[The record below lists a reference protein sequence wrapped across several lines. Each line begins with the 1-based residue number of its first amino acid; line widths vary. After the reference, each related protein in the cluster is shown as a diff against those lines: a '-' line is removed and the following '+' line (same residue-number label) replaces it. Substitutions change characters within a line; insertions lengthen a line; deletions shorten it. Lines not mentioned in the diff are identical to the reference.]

1 MLLNYDFLE
10 FENGKTENR
19 TRDYSLT
26 KDIDKELEAKRL
38 AKSTRPKVK
47 IKEGLSLRATLDAFG
62 EELSRLKR
70 EQNKETI
77 KGSTIEATSLNSI
90 VNKIKSG
97 LPFGTISAFRPFK
110 DAFIKDFT
118 EKERELLIE
127 AYKSG
132 YKASQLDKVA
142 KNWNDDPNPI
152 DASYLADAFL
162 REYRTIAL
170 KLSTALG
177 KSFVSKFL
185 NPKSEAT
192 MKDFMSSK
200 EFVGRYR
207 YTQKDNMERTQQL
220 KKLLDS
226 KRDFIG
232 YIQVIGY
239 WKDNLEDAL
248 IPDNKFLNPKS
259 EATMKDFMSSKEFVG
274 RYRYTQ
280 KDNMERTQQLK
291 KLLDSKRD
299 FIGYIQVIGYWKD
312 NLEDAL
318 IPDKETSFFVFVNE
332 PSSTFYLRNHLLL
345 WARQFNQAAIC
356 YCDNAKTDKVEL
368 VSALPND
375 FGDVWAKFTDI
386 TFTIPL
392 IQSLTRLHNK
402 VYTFFEKKNME
413 NYGVSFEEL
422 STTKLKAMGMPKDIE
437 GFNIPCKAYIE
448 RHIKTTIYSSLGVE
462 RNYPGRTFDM
472 DKIQQYEQQAIKRL
486 DLQRCSKSKSF
497 KASYN
502 HNIKVN
508 NLVKALRQGKKVSK
522 TLIAKVLANTI
533 DTDAGYCFISPTDL
547 ATQLNNISPR
557 LSKSIVTAIEQAEGV
572 RLTYALIDKI
582 TYNSLHNILSFIF
595 DIDNPLNDQ
604 DLEELV
610 IEVPRE
616 ALKNVKLPQIKN
628 VLTTQIFEGAYHFKS

>member
-10 FENGKTENR
+10 FVDEPQR
-19 TRDYSLT
+19 ISLT
-26 KDIDKELEAKRL
+26 SAIDKAL
-38 AKSTRPKVK
+38 ADKKLARQNKPKVRVK
-47 IKEGLSLRATLDAFG
+47 DNLSLSETLDAYG
-62 EELSRLKR
+62 REVSRLKN
-70 EQNKETI
+70 QQETI
-77 KGSTIEATSLNSI
+77 KASTIESANLNSI

-110 DAFIKDFT
+110 PAFEKDFT
-118 EKERELLIE
+118 EKEREKLVE

-142 KNWNDDPNPI
+142 KNWNNDPNPI

-185 NPKSEAT
+185 NPKSETT
-192 MKDFMSSK
+192 MKDFMSSDK
-200 EFVGRYR
+200 FVKKYR
-207 YTQKDNMERTQQL
+207 YTQKDNMKRTRQL
-220 KKLLDS
+220 KSLLDS
-226 KRDFIG
+226 KRHFLG

-239 WKDNLEDAL
+239 WKDSLED
-248 IPDNKFLNPKS
+248 D
-259 EATMKDFMSSKEFVG
+259 
-274 RYRYTQ
+274 
-280 KDNMERTQQLK
+280 
-291 KLLDSKRD
+291 
-299 FIGYIQVIGYWKD
+299 
-312 NLEDAL
+312 L
-318 IPDKETSFFVFVNE
+318 IPDKETSFFVFTNE
-332 PSSTFYLRNHLLL
+332 PSSTFDLASYLLL
-345 WARQFNQAAIC
+345 LARLFNQAAIC

-368 VSALPND
+368 VSALPSE
-375 FGDVWAKFTDI
+375 FGEVWEKFTDI
-386 TFTIPL
+386 TFSVPL
-392 IQSLTRLHNK
+392 TQSLTRLHNK

-422 STTKLKAMGMPKDIE
+422 STTKLKAMRMPKDIE
-437 GFNIPCKAYIE
+437 GFNISCKAYIE
-448 RHIKTTIYSSLGVE
+448 HHIKTSIYSSLGAE

-472 DKIQQYEQQAIKRL
+472 DKIQQYELQAIKRL
-486 DLQRCSKSKSF
+486 DLQRCAKSKSF

-508 NLVKALRQGKKVSK
+508 NLVNDLRQGKKVSR
-522 TLIAKVLANTI
+522 TLLAKVLANTI

-547 ATQLNNISPR
+547 ATQLGNISPR

-572 RLTYALIDKI
+572 RLNYALIDKV

-595 DIDNPLNDQ
+595 DIDNPLSDQ
-604 DLEELV
+604 VFEQLV

-628 VLTTQIFEGAYHFKS
+628 VLTSQIFDGAYQFRGNDYKFKG

>member
-10 FENGKTENR
+10 FVDEPQQRNNSL
-19 TRDYSLT
+19 SLT
-26 KDIDKELEAKRL
+26 ASIDKAL
-38 AKSTRPKVK
+38 ADRKLARQNKPRVR
-47 IKEGLSLRATLDAFG
+47 IKGGLSLRATLDAFG

-70 EQNKETI
+70 EQNTETI
-77 KGSTIEATSLNSI
+77 KGSTIESANLNSI

-118 EKERELLIE
+118 EEERELLIE
-127 AYKSG
+127 AYKSS
-132 YKASQLDKVA
+132 YKASQLDKVS

-185 NPKSEAT
+185 NPKSETT
-192 MKDFMSSK
+192 MKDLMSSK
-200 EFVGRYR
+200 EFVARYR

-220 KKLLDS
+220 KRLLDS

-239 WKDNLEDAL
+239 WKE
-248 IPDNKFLNPKS
+248 S
-259 EATMKDFMSSKEFVG
+259 
-274 RYRYTQ
+274 
-280 KDNMERTQQLK
+280 LK
-291 KLLDSKRD
+291 
-299 FIGYIQVIGYWKD
+299 
-312 NLEDAL
+312 DAL

-356 YCDNAKTDKVEL
+356 YCQNSVYNNKDRYYVEL
-368 VSALPND
+368 VSAEPEK
-375 FGDVWAKFTDI
+375 FGKVWAKFTDI

-392 IQSLTRLHNK
+392 TQSLTRLHNK
-402 VYTFFEKKNME
+402 VYTFFDKNPEKD
-413 NYGVSFEEL
+413 NYGIAF
-422 STTKLKAMGMPKDIE
+422 KDIVKTQIKATYMPHNIGNLTDTFE
-437 GFNIPCKAYIE
+437 NEIKGFIKRTQSRVRAYGYPKTFNIDEIE
-448 RHIKTTIYSSLGVE
+448 
-462 RNYPGRTFDM
+462 NW
-472 DKIQQYEQQAIKRL
+472 EQQAIRTRE
-486 DLQRCSKSKSF
+486 QRKCAMSKSYRQ
-497 KASYN
+497 SYN

-508 NLVKALRQGKKVSK
+508 NLVKALRQGKKASR

-547 ATQLNNISPR
+547 ATQLDSISPR
-557 LSKSIVTAIEQAEGV
+557 LSKSVVTAIEQAEGV
-572 RLTYALIDKI
+572 RLNYALIDKI
-582 TYNSLHNILSFIF
+582 TYNSLHNTLSFIF
-595 DIDNPLNDQ
+595 DIDNPLSDQ
-604 DLEELV
+604 AFEELV

-628 VLTTQIFEGAYHFKS
+628 VLTAQIFEGAYQFRGNDYKFKG

>member
-10 FENGKTENR
+10 FVDEPQR
-19 TRDYSLT
+19 ISLT
-26 KDIDKELEAKRL
+26 SAIDKAL
-38 AKSTRPKVK
+38 ADRKLARQNKPRVR
-47 IKEGLSLRATLDAFG
+47 IKGGLSLRATLDAFG
-62 EELSRLKR
+62 DELSRLKR
-70 EQNKETI
+70 EQDTETI
-77 KGSTIEATSLNSI
+77 KGSTIESANLNSI

-185 NPKSEAT
+185 NPKSETT
-192 MKDFMSSK
+192 MRDLMSSK
-200 EFVGRYR
+200 EFVERYR

-220 KKLLDS
+220 KRLLDS

-239 WKDNLEDAL
+239 WKDSL
-248 IPDNKFLNPKS
+248 
-259 EATMKDFMSSKEFVG
+259 KDDLF
-274 RYRYTQ
+274 
-280 KDNMERTQQLK
+280 
-291 KLLDSKRD
+291 
-299 FIGYIQVIGYWKD
+299 
-312 NLEDAL
+312 
-318 IPDKETSFFVFVNE
+318 PDKETSFFVFVNE

-356 YCDNAKTDKVEL
+356 YCQNSVYNNKDRYYVEL
-368 VSALPND
+368 VSAEPKR
-375 FGDVWAKFTDI
+375 FGKVEAKFTNI
-386 TFTIPL
+386 TFSVPSKL
-392 IQSLTRLHNK
+392 PNSLTRLKNQ
-402 VYTFFEKKNME
+402 VYTFFEKNPEKD
-413 NYGVSFEEL
+413 NYGIAF
-422 STTKLKAMGMPKDIE
+422 KDIVKTQIKATYMPHNIGNLTDTFE
-437 GFNIPCKAYIE
+437 NEIKGFIKRTQSRVRAYGYPKSFNIDEIE
-448 RHIKTTIYSSLGVE
+448 
-462 RNYPGRTFDM
+462 NW
-472 DKIQQYEQQAIKRL
+472 EQQAIKTRE
-486 DLQRCSKSKSF
+486 QRKCAISKSYRQ
-497 KASYN
+497 SYN

-508 NLVKALRQGKKVSK
+508 NLVNAMRQGKKASK
-522 TLIAKVLANTI
+522 TLIANVLANTI

-557 LSKSIVTAIEQAEGV
+557 LSKSIVTAIEQAQGI

-595 DIDNPLNDQ
+595 DIDNPLSDQ
-604 DLEELV
+604 AFERLV

-628 VLTTQIFEGAYHFKS
+628 ILTAQIFDGAYHFRGNDYKFKG

>member
-10 FENGKTENR
+10 FVDDEPQRNT
-19 TRDYSLT
+19 SLT
-26 KDIDKELEAKRL
+26 ASIDKAL
-38 AKSTRPKVK
+38 ADRKLARQNKPKVK
-47 IKEGLSLRATLDAFG
+47 VLGKAMPLSKFLDAVG
-62 EELSRLKR
+62 DEISRLKYDMSH
-70 EQNKETI
+70 KTI
-77 KGSTIEATSLNSI
+77 KGSTIESSNLISI
-90 VNKIKSG
+90 YKKIASG

-118 EKERELLIE
+118 EKEQKALII

-132 YKASQLDKVA
+132 YIK
-142 KNWNDDPNPI
+142 
-152 DASYLADAFL
+152 ADADKITQYWQNKPTKIDLHKPIKAKDFFKGNTNI
-162 REYRTIAL
+162 YRTLRNLFGQKFMDSYIA
-170 KLSTALG
+170 
-177 KSFVSKFL
+177 
-185 NPKSEAT
+185 PKSEAT
-192 MKDFMSSK
+192 MKDLMSSK
-200 EFVGRYR
+200 EFVERYR
-207 YTQKDNMERTQQL
+207 FTQKDNMKRTQQL
-220 KKLLDS
+220 KRLLDS
-226 KRDFIG
+226 KRHFLG

-248 IPDNKFLNPKS
+248 L
-259 EATMKDFMSSKEFVG
+259 
-274 RYRYTQ
+274 
-280 KDNMERTQQLK
+280 
-291 KLLDSKRD
+291 
-299 FIGYIQVIGYWKD
+299 
-312 NLEDAL
+312 
-318 IPDKETSFFVFVNE
+318 PDKETSFFVFTNE
-332 PSSTFYLRNHLLL
+332 PSSTFDLASYLLL
-345 WARQFNQAAIC
+345 LARLFNQAAIC

-386 TFTIPL
+386 TFTAPL
-392 IQSLTRLHNK
+392 TQSITRLHNK

-422 STTKLKAMGMPKDIE
+422 STTKLKAMIMPKDIE

-448 RHIKTTIYSSLGVE
+448 HHIKTTIYSSLGVE

-472 DKIQQYEQQAIKRL
+472 DKIQQYELQAIKRL

-508 NLVKALRQGKKVSK
+508 NLVKAMRQGKKVSR
-522 TLIAKVLANTI
+522 TLLAKVLANTI
-533 DTDAGYCFISPTDL
+533 DTDAGYCFISDL

-572 RLTYALIDKI
+572 RLTYALIDRV
-582 TYNSLHNILSFIF
+582 TYNSLHNILNFIF
-595 DIDNPLNDQ
+595 DIDNPLSDQ
-604 DLEELV
+604 SLNQLV

-628 VLTTQIFEGAYHFKS
+628 VLSAQIFEGAYHFKS

>member
-10 FENGKTENR
+10 FVDEPQRNTSL
-19 TRDYSLT
+19 SLT
-26 KDIDKELEAKRL
+26 ASIDKAL
-38 AKSTRPKVK
+38 ADKKLARQNKPSVRVLGKAMP
-47 IKEGLSLRATLDAFG
+47 LSKFLDAVG
-62 EELSRLKR
+62 DEISRLKYDMSH
-70 EQNKETI
+70 KTI
-77 KGSTIEATSLNSI
+77 KGSTIESSNLISI
-90 VNKIKSG
+90 YKKIASG

-110 DAFIKDFT
+110 DAFYKDFT
-118 EKERELLIE
+118 EKEQNALIY

-132 YKASQLDKVA
+132 ADPKNADIVAQYWLSQSVDLDPYDPIKVVDFFHPQPENGKETTKFKKYKGMIEDIYAKLYNKLGNFYVDKFFK
-142 KNWNDDPNPI
+142 KN
-152 DASYLADAFL
+152 
-162 REYRTIAL
+162 
-170 KLSTALG
+170 
-177 KSFVSKFL
+177 
-185 NPKSEAT
+185 AT
-192 MKDFMSSK
+192 MRDLMSSDK
-200 EFVGRYR
+200 FVERYR
-207 YTQKDNMERTQQL
+207 YTRKENMARTQQL
-220 KKLLDS
+220 KD
-226 KRDFIG
+226 I
-232 YIQVIGY
+232 
-239 WKDNLEDAL
+239 
-248 IPDNKFLNPKS
+248 LNI
-259 EATMKDFMSSKEFVG
+259 D
-274 RYRYTQ
+274 
-280 KDNMERTQQLK
+280 
-291 KLLDSKRD
+291 RD

-318 IPDKETSFFVFVNE
+318 IPDKETSFFVFANE
-332 PSSTFYLRNHLLL
+332 PSSTFDLASYLLL
-345 WARQFNQAAIC
+345 LARLFNQAAIC

-392 IQSLTRLHNK
+392 TQSLTRLHNK

-448 RHIKTTIYSSLGVE
+448 HHIKTSIYSSLGAE

-472 DKIQQYEQQAIKRL
+472 DKIQQYELQAIKRL

-508 NLVKALRQGKKVSK
+508 NLVNAMRQGKKVSR
-522 TLIAKVLANTI
+522 TLLAKVLANTI
-533 DTDAGYCFISPTDL
+533 DTDVGYCFISDL

-557 LSKSIVTAIEQAEGV
+557 LSKSIVTAIEQAQGI
-572 RLTYALIDKI
+572 RLTYALIDKV

-604 DLEELV
+604 AFEELV

-628 VLTTQIFEGAYHFKS
+628 VLTSQIFEGAYQFRGNDYKFKG

>member
-10 FENGKTENR
+10 LVDDEPQRNT
-19 TRDYSLT
+19 SLT
-26 KDIDKELEAKRL
+26 ASIDKAL
-38 AKSTRPKVK
+38 ADKKLARQNKPRVK
-47 IKEGLSLRATLDAFG
+47 IKEGLSLRATLDAVG
-62 EELSRLKR
+62 EELSRLKYDMSH
-70 EQNKETI
+70 KTI
-77 KGSTIEATSLNSI
+77 KGSTIESSNLISI

-97 LPFGTISAFRPFK
+97 LPFGTISAFRVFK
-110 DAFIKDFT
+110 PAFEKDFT
-118 EKERELLIE
+118 EKQQKALIS

-132 YKASQLDKVA
+132 FDPKNADKVVQYWQNKPTKIDLHEPIKA
-142 KNWNDDPNPI
+142 KDFFKGNTNI
-152 DASYLADAFL
+152 
-162 REYRTIAL
+162 YRTLRNLFGQKFMNSYIA
-170 KLSTALG
+170 
-177 KSFVSKFL
+177 
-185 NPKSEAT
+185 PKSETT
-192 MKDFMSSK
+192 MKDFMSSDK
-200 EFVGRYR
+200 FVKKYR
-207 YTQKDNMERTQQL
+207 YTYKDNTERTRQL
-220 KKLLDS
+220 KGLLDS

-239 WKDNLEDAL
+239 WKESL
-248 IPDNKFLNPKS
+248 
-259 EATMKDFMSSKEFVG
+259 KD
-274 RYRYTQ
+274 
-280 KDNMERTQQLK
+280 D
-291 KLLDSKRD
+291 
-299 FIGYIQVIGYWKD
+299 
-312 NLEDAL
+312 L

-345 WARQFNQAAIC
+345 WARLFNQATIC

-368 VSALPND
+368 VSVLPND

-386 TFTIPL
+386 TFSLPL
-392 IQSLTRLHNK
+392 TQSITRLHNK

-422 STTKLKAMGMPKDIE
+422 STTKIKAMSMSKDIE

-448 RHIKTTIYSSLGVE
+448 HHIKTSIYSSLGGE

-472 DKIQQYEQQAIKRL
+472 DKVQQYELQAIKRL

-502 HNIKVN
+502 HNIKIN
-508 NLVKALRQGKKVSK
+508 NLVKALRQGKKVSR

-547 ATQLNNISPR
+547 ATQLGNISPR

-595 DIDNPLNDQ
+595 DIDNPLSDQ
-604 DLEELV
+604 AFNELV

-628 VLTTQIFEGAYHFKS
+628 VLTAQIFDGAYQFRGNDYQFKG

>member
-10 FENGKTENR
+10 FVDEPQRNT
-19 TRDYSLT
+19 SLT
-26 KDIDKELEAKRL
+26 ASIDKAL
-38 AKSTRPKVK
+38 ADRKLARQNKPRVK

-70 EQNKETI
+70 EQNTETI
-77 KGSTIEATSLNSI
+77 KGSTIESANLNSI

-152 DASYLADAFL
+152 DASYIADAFL

-185 NPKSEAT
+185 NPKSETT
-192 MKDFMSSK
+192 MKDLMSSK
-200 EFVGRYR
+200 EFVERYR
-207 YTQKDNMERTQQL
+207 YTQKDNMKRTRQL
-220 KKLLDS
+220 KSLLDS
-226 KRDFIG
+226 KRHFLG

-239 WKDNLEDAL
+239 WKDNLNDAL
-248 IPDNKFLNPKS
+248 L
-259 EATMKDFMSSKEFVG
+259 
-274 RYRYTQ
+274 
-280 KDNMERTQQLK
+280 
-291 KLLDSKRD
+291 
-299 FIGYIQVIGYWKD
+299 
-312 NLEDAL
+312 
-318 IPDKETSFFVFVNE
+318 PDKETSFFVFTNE
-332 PSSTFYLRNHLLL
+332 PSSTFDLASYLLL
-345 WARQFNQAAIC
+345 LARLFNQAAIC

-392 IQSLTRLHNK
+392 TQSLTRLHNK

-462 RNYPGRTFDM
+462 RNYLGRTFDM
-472 DKIQQYEQQAIKRL
+472 DKIQQYELQAIKRL

-508 NLVKALRQGKKVSK
+508 NLVKALRQGKKVSR

-547 ATQLNNISPR
+547 ATQLGNISPR

-572 RLTYALIDKI
+572 RLNYALIDKV
-582 TYNSLHNILSFIF
+582 TYNSLHNSLSFIF
-595 DIDNPLNDQ
+595 DIDNPLSDQ
-604 DLEELV
+604 AFERLV

-628 VLTTQIFEGAYHFKS
+628 VLTAQIFDGAYQFRDNGYKFKG

>member
-10 FENGKTENR
+10 FVEGEPRKTN
-19 TRDYSLT
+19 SLT
-26 KDIDKELEAKRL
+26 ASIDKAL
-38 AKSTRPKVK
+38 ADKKLARQNKPSVRVLGKAMP
-47 IKEGLSLRATLDAFG
+47 LSKFLDAVG
-62 EELSRLKR
+62 EELSRLKNT
-70 EQNKETI
+70 QNTETI
-77 KGSTIEATSLNSI
+77 KASTIESANLNSI

-142 KNWNDDPNPI
+142 KKWNDDLNPI

-177 KSFVSKFL
+177 KSFVNKFL
-185 NPKSEAT
+185 NPKSETT
-192 MKDFMSSK
+192 MRDLMSSK
-200 EFVGRYR
+200 EFVTRYR
-207 YTQKDNMERTQQL
+207 YTQKDNMERTRQL
-220 KKLLDS
+220 KGLLDS

-239 WKDNLEDAL
+239 WKESL
-248 IPDNKFLNPKS
+248 
-259 EATMKDFMSSKEFVG
+259 KD
-274 RYRYTQ
+274 
-280 KDNMERTQQLK
+280 D
-291 KLLDSKRD
+291 
-299 FIGYIQVIGYWKD
+299 
-312 NLEDAL
+312 L

-345 WARQFNQAAIC
+345 WARQFNQTAIC
-356 YCDNAKTDKVEL
+356 YCENSVYNNKDRYYVEL
-368 VSALPND
+368 VSAEPEK
-375 FGDVWAKFTDI
+375 FGKVWAKFTDI
-386 TFTIPL
+386 TFSVPSKL
-392 IQSLTRLHNK
+392 PNSLTRLKNQ
-402 VYTFFEKKNME
+402 VYTFFDKNPEKD
-413 NYGVSFEEL
+413 NYGIAF
-422 STTKLKAMGMPKDIE
+422 KDIVKTQIKATYMPHNIGNLTDTFE
-437 GFNIPCKAYIE
+437 NDIKGFIKRTQSRVRAYGYPKTFSIDEIE
-448 RHIKTTIYSSLGVE
+448 
-462 RNYPGRTFDM
+462 NW
-472 DKIQQYEQQAIKRL
+472 EQQAIKTRE
-486 DLQRCSKSKSF
+486 QRKCAISKSYKQ
-497 KASYN
+497 SYN

-557 LSKSIVTAIEQAEGV
+557 LSKSIITAIEQAEGI
-572 RLTYALIDKI
+572 RPTYALIDRV

-595 DIDNPLNDQ
+595 DIDNPLSDQ
-604 DLEELV
+604 VLNELV

-628 VLTTQIFEGAYHFKS
+628 VLTAQIFDGAYHFKG

>member
-10 FENGKTENR
+10 FVDEPQQRNTSL
-19 TRDYSLT
+19 SLT
-26 KDIDKELEAKRL
+26 ASIDKAL
-38 AKSTRPKVK
+38 ADRKLARQNKPKVR
-47 IKEGLSLRATLDAFG
+47 IKDNLSLRATLDAFG

-70 EQNKETI
+70 EQNTTI
-77 KGSTIEATSLNSI
+77 KATNLNSI

-110 DAFIKDFT
+110 DAFLKDFT

-132 YKASQLDKVA
+132 YKVSQLDKVA

-152 DASYLADAFL
+152 DASLLADAFL

-200 EFVGRYR
+200 EFVERYR

-220 KKLLDS
+220 KRLLDS

-239 WKDNLEDAL
+239 WKDN
-248 IPDNKFLNPKS
+248 P
-259 EATMKDFMSSKEFVG
+259 
-274 RYRYTQ
+274 
-280 KDNMERTQQLK
+280 KDN
-291 KLLDSKRD
+291 
-299 FIGYIQVIGYWKD
+299 
-312 NLEDAL
+312 L

-356 YCDNAKTDKVEL
+356 YCQNSVYNNKDRHYVEL
-368 VSALPND
+368 VNATPKR
-375 FGDVWAKFTDI
+375 FGKVEAKFTDI
-386 TFTIPL
+386 TFSTPSEL
-392 IQSLTRLHNK
+392 PHSLTRLKNK
-402 VYTFFEKKNME
+402 VYTFFERNPEKD
-413 NYGVSFEEL
+413 NYGIAF
-422 STTKLKAMGMPKDIE
+422 KDIVKTQIKATYMPHIIGNLTDTFE
-437 GFNIPCKAYIE
+437 NEIKGFIKRTQSRLRAYGYPKSFNIDEIE
-448 RHIKTTIYSSLGVE
+448 
-462 RNYPGRTFDM
+462 NW
-472 DKIQQYEQQAIKRL
+472 EQQAIKTRE
-486 DLQRCSKSKSF
+486 QRKCAVSKSF
-497 KASYN
+497 RQSYN

-508 NLVKALRQGKKVSK
+508 NLVKALRQGKKVSR

-547 ATQLNNISPR
+547 ATQLDSISPR

-572 RLTYALIDKI
+572 RLNYALIDRV
-582 TYNSLHNILSFIF
+582 TYNSLHNTLSFIF

-604 DLEELV
+604 AFERLV

-628 VLTTQIFEGAYHFKS
+628 VLTSQIFEGAYQFKS

>member
-10 FENGKTENR
+10 FVDEPQRNT
-19 TRDYSLT
+19 SLT
-26 KDIDKELEAKRL
+26 SAIDKAL
-38 AKSTRPKVK
+38 ADKKLARQNKPRVR
-47 IKEGLSLRATLDAFG
+47 IKGGLSLRATLDAFG

-70 EQNKETI
+70 EQNTETI
-77 KGSTIEATSLNSI
+77 KASTIESANLNSI

-110 DAFIKDFT
+110 DAFTKDFT

-185 NPKSEAT
+185 NPKSETT
-192 MKDFMSSK
+192 MKDLMSSK
-200 EFVGRYR
+200 EFVERYR

-220 KKLLDS
+220 KRLLDS

-239 WKDNLEDAL
+239 WKESL
-248 IPDNKFLNPKS
+248 
-259 EATMKDFMSSKEFVG
+259 KD
-274 RYRYTQ
+274 
-280 KDNMERTQQLK
+280 D
-291 KLLDSKRD
+291 
-299 FIGYIQVIGYWKD
+299 I
-312 NLEDAL
+312 

-356 YCDNAKTDKVEL
+356 YCQNSVYNNKDRYYVEL
-368 VSALPND
+368 VNATPKR
-375 FGDVWAKFTDI
+375 FGKVEAKFTDI
-386 TFTIPL
+386 TFSVPQEL
-392 IQSLTRLHNK
+392 PNSLTRLKNK
-402 VYTFFEKKNME
+402 VYTFFERNPEKD
-413 NYGVSFEEL
+413 NYGIAF
-422 STTKLKAMGMPKDIE
+422 KDIVKTQIKATYMPHIIGNLTDTFE
-437 GFNIPCKAYIE
+437 NEIKGFIKRTQSRLRAYGYPKSFNVDEIE
-448 RHIKTTIYSSLGVE
+448 
-462 RNYPGRTFDM
+462 NW
-472 DKIQQYEQQAIKRL
+472 EQQAIKTRE
-486 DLQRCSKSKSF
+486 QRKCAMSKSF
-497 KASYN
+497 RQSYN
-502 HNIKVN
+502 HNIQVN
-508 NLVKALRQGKKVSK
+508 NLVNAMLKGKKVSR
-522 TLIAKVLANTI
+522 TLLAKVLANTI

-547 ATQLNNISPR
+547 ATQLGNISPR

-572 RLTYALIDKI
+572 RLTYALIDKV

-595 DIDNPLNDQ
+595 DIDNPLSDQ
-604 DLEELV
+604 SFERLV

-628 VLTTQIFEGAYHFKS
+628 VLTAQIFEGAYHFRGNDYKFKS

>member
-10 FENGKTENR
+10 FVDDEPKRHT
-19 TRDYSLT
+19 SLT
-26 KDIDKELEAKRL
+26 SMIDKAMADKKL
-38 AKSTRPKVK
+38 ARQNKPRVK
-47 IKEGLSLRATLDAFG
+47 IKDNLSLRATLDAFG

-70 EQNKETI
+70 EQNTETI
-77 KGSTIEATSLNSI
+77 KGSTIESANLNSI

-142 KNWNDDPNPI
+142 KNWNNDPNPI

-185 NPKSEAT
+185 NPKSETT
-192 MKDFMSSK
+192 MKDLMSSK
-200 EFVGRYR
+200 EFVERYR

-220 KKLLDS
+220 KRLLD
-226 KRDFIG
+226 
-232 YIQVIGY
+232 
-239 WKDNLEDAL
+239 N
-248 IPDNKFLNPKS
+248 
-259 EATMKDFMSSKEFVG
+259 
-274 RYRYTQ
+274 
-280 KDNMERTQQLK
+280 
-291 KLLDSKRD
+291 KRD

-356 YCDNAKTDKVEL
+356 YCQNSVYNNKDRYYVEL
-368 VSALPND
+368 VSAEPKR
-375 FGDVWAKFTDI
+375 FGKVDAKFTDI
-386 TFTIPL
+386 TFSIPKEL
-392 IQSLTRLHNK
+392 PHSLTRLQNK
-402 VYTFFEKKNME
+402 VYTFFEKNPEKD
-413 NYGVSFEEL
+413 NYGIAF
-422 STTKLKAMGMPKDIE
+422 KDIVKTQIKATYMPHNIGNLTDTFE
-437 GFNIPCKAYIE
+437 NEIKGFIKRTQSRVRAYGYPKTFNIDEIE
-448 RHIKTTIYSSLGVE
+448 
-462 RNYPGRTFDM
+462 NW
-472 DKIQQYEQQAIKRL
+472 EQQAIKTRE
-486 DLQRCSKSKSF
+486 QRKCAMSKSF

-508 NLVKALRQGKKVSK
+508 NLVKAMRQGKKVSR

-572 RLTYALIDKI
+572 RLSYALIDKI

-595 DIDNPLNDQ
+595 DIDNPLSDQ
-604 DLEELV
+604 SLNQLV

-628 VLTTQIFEGAYHFKS
+628 VLTAQIFEGAYHFKS